1 MYLIHHAV
9 TVPSACR
16 TTPDQF
22 VGNPYLMNGALDKV
36 DHAFGEVI
44 AVLEQEERSQ
54 DRQSGG
60 NALLHKFKSWRNE
73 LERMRTGVDN
83 LSLPTRAADPPGITQ
98 EGGMFAD

>member
-1 MYLIHHAV
+1 
-9 TVPSACR
+9 
-16 TTPDQF
+16 
-22 VGNPYLMNGALDKV
+22 MNGALDKV

-73 LERMRTGVDN
+73 LRTGEEI